1 MLLKWAGGKSWL
13 TKNHPQLFHSEE
25 SITSRAFTNQPSIKF
40 KKYIEPFLGGGA
52 VFKYMKPNKKSILAD
67 INDELIIFY
76 NELKNHPTKLY
87 KLTKEHMAKHSEDYY
102 YQIRAIDNFKNNLE
116 RAARF
121 LYLNRTCYNGIYRV
135 NSKNKFNVPIGDS
148 KDFNVAEDQFINYS
162 KLLKNAKIV
171 KQDFRKTIE
180 YASRDDFLF
189 IDPPYVTKSN
199 QSSFDMYSANQFNW
213 NDQVELSDILQSK
226 NEDGVNI
233 MVTNINDKD
242 IAKLFRKED
251 GWNHIALN
259 RANVMSYNA
268 EGKKYKEIVFKNF

>member
-13 TKNHPQLFHSEE
+13 TKNHPQLFHSKE
-25 SITSRAFTNQPSIKF
+25 SITSRAFANQPSIKF
-40 KKYIEPFLGGGA
+40 KRYIEPFLGGGA
-52 VFKYMKPNKKSILAD
+52 VFKYMKPNQKSILAD
-67 INDELIIFY
+67 INDELIGFY

-87 KLTKEHMAKHSEDYY
+87 KLTKDHMGKHSEDYY
-102 YQIRAIDNFKNNLE
+102 YQIREIDNFENNLE

-162 KLLKNAKIV
+162 TLLKNAKIV

-180 YASRDDFLF
+180 HASRDDFLF

-213 NDQVELSDILQSK
+213 NDQIELSDILQSK

-242 IAKLFRKED
+242 IAKLFRKKD

-268 EGKKYKEIVFKNF
+268 KGKKYKEIVFKNF

>member
-1 MLLKWAGGKSWL
+1 VILKWAGGKSWL

-102 YQIRAIDNFKNNLE
+102 YQIRAIDKLESNLE

-148 KDFNVAEDQFINYS
+148 KDFNVDEDQFINYS

-171 KQDFRKTIE
+171 RQDFRKTIE
-180 YASRDDFLF
+180 HASRGDFLF
-189 IDPPYVTKSN
+189 IDPPYVTESN

-213 NDQVELSDILQSK
+213 NDQIELSDILQSK

-242 IAKLFRKED
+242 IAKLFRKQD